1 MLSVLGGA
9 AGTVLVVVDVPVT
22 MQRRCCL
29 ANSRGASPESVDI
42 PVVQQRRAQR
52 SAMAVMAAMKGVGDF
67 SHFSRSSGLS
77 RS

>member
-1 MLSVLGGA
+1 MSLLSVLGGA

-29 ANSRGASPESVDI
+29 ANSSVASPESVDI

-52 SAMAVMAAMKGVGDF
+52 SAMAVMAAMKGV
-67 SHFSRSSGLS
+67 
-77 RS
+77 